1 MENKNIYASHDCIYP
16 GLYRPEPATELL
28 ANKIRNKASSITSVE
43 ANMVKDADHILLEI
57 ALPGFNREDIFIT
70 GYENIL
76 SVVVLRPGTGR
87 PADRNDNLQ
96 KQRVKTYHQNFLL
109 PANADGVFG
118 SAIYKDGYL
127 TIYIPTGQACT
138 YDAKTYLIIVY

>member
-1 MENKNIYASHDCIYP
+1 MENRNMYSGQDCIYP

-28 ANKIRNKASSITSVE
+28 ANKIRNKASSITPAEV
-43 ANMVKDADHILLEI
+43 NMVKDADHILLEI

-76 SVVVLRPGTGR
+76 SVVVLRPGEGR
-87 PADRNDNLQ
+87 SADRNDNSQ
-96 KQRVKTYHQNFLL
+96 KQRMHTYHQNFLL

-127 TIYIPTGQACT
+127 TIYIPTGQPCT
-138 YDAKTYLIIVY
+138 YDAKTYPIIVY